1 MVDKTTGRT
10 QNTHDTTETTL
21 ISINDTTAVT
31 IANADS
37 ARVAFSAT
45 LVPDSGDVDIYIRY
59 YPASKDNI
67 KQGDDVL
74 TRHTMG
80 NMNLFHPHHEMLTDT
95 IYTGEI
101 SAISDFGTFDI
112 TVKDS

>member
-1 MVDKTTGRT
+1 MVSKTTGRT
-10 QNTHDTTETTL
+10 QNTHDTAETTL
-21 ISINDTTAVT
+21 ITVNDTTAIT
-31 IANADS
+31 IAGVNA

-45 LVPDSGDVDIYIRY
+45 LVPSAGDVDIYIRY
-59 YPASKDNI
+59 YPAAQDNI
-67 KQGDDVL
+67 KQGDDVI

-80 NMNLFHPHHEMLTDT
+80 NLNLFHPHHEMLTDT

-101 SAISDFGTFDI
+101 SAISELGTFDI